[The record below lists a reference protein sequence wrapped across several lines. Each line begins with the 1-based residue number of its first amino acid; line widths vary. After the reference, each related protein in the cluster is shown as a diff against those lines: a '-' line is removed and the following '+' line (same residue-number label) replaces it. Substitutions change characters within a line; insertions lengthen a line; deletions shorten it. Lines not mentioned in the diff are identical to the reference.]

1 MRNRILGAML
11 LGLLCCASLA
21 AQQAQFVS
29 YIGDFYVLPGREEE
43 FLNLVKKY
51 DEPVLNQLMAEG
63 AVLAWGV
70 DVPILHL
77 EGAPTHMIWWGVPDM
92 GAFDK
97 VLAAFEAAEKKWA
110 DEYAKLADE
119 ARRKRQAPQKSAM
132 EQWLDAMDASR
143 HRDWLLRTQVS
154 NYTTTTPSADTKPY
168 SWVTM
173 FHVKP
178 GKGSEFRQLF
188 DRYAKPTYDRL
199 VADGVIIGYEVSV
212 EEAKSTDAFTHCV
225 WLVLPDLGAREKV
238 RSAFIALNESRA
250 PEAREAIEHLF
261 LGTIDPAATRTFVQ
275 RTIYWKL
282 PPKWQGSGPE
292 GTARRPGLQPGTR
305 SAVPKRGLDLK
316 GFNP

>member
-1 MRNRILGAML
+1 MRNRILGAAL
-11 LGLLCCASLA
+11 LGLLCCATAA
-21 AQQAQFVS
+21 AQQAQPVS

-43 FLNLVKKY
+43 FLNLIKKY

-77 EGAPTHMIWWGVPDM
+77 EGAPTHMLWWSAPDM

-97 VLAAFEAAEKKWA
+97 VFAAFEAAEKKWA

-119 ARRKRQAPQKSAM
+119 ARRKRQAAPKPVL
-132 EQWLDAMDASR
+132 EQLTEMVDLNR

-154 NYTTTTPSADTKPY
+154 NFTTAPPPADAKPY
-168 SWVTM
+168 GWITM

-178 GKGSEFRQLF
+178 GKAAEFRQLF

-199 VADGVIIGYEVSV
+199 VADGTIIGYELGV
-212 EEAKSTDAFTHCV
+212 EEAKSTDAFTHFL
-225 WLVLPDLGAREKV
+225 WTVLPDLAAREKV
-238 RSAFIALNESRA
+238 RSTFMALNESRA

-261 LGTIDPAATRTFVQ
+261 LSTIDPAATRTFVQ
-275 RTIYWKL
+275 RTIYLKL
-282 PPKWQGSGPE
+282 APPPK
-292 GTARRPGLQPGTR
+292 
-305 SAVPKRGLDLK
+305 
-316 GFNP
+316 